1 MQMTRIEILS
11 NSDTVGGAS
20 RAAYR
25 LYRALQT
32 CTPDTRMTVADKRTD
47 DWGVQGPANVLEKA
61 KRFLC
66 PKIAGR
72 LTALQRTDN
81 TSTHSLNLLPSNM
94 AAGINRSNV
103 DLVNM
108 HWVGGETLSIED
120 MGNIRKPQVWTFH
133 DMWALCGAEH
143 FSDDGPDARWRKGYF
158 VHNRSTGAKGLDLD
172 RFTWNRKRRAWK
184 QPVQVVTPSR
194 WLADCVRQSVLMRDW
209 PVAVIPNVLQTDVF
223 KPLDRDHS
231 RQALNLP
238 LDRQIVLFGALGGT
252 RDPRK
257 GYSLLLEALN
267 LLAASGAPILC
278 VVFGQSEPRHAL
290 PVPFAVKWMGHV
302 SDDTTLALLYS
313 ASDVMVTPS
322 KLENLPQSATEAQA
336 CGCPVVAFHC
346 SGLPEVVE
354 HLATGYLARPFDPV
368 DLAHGIAWVLGDPFR
383 RRALQLAARDRAQR
397 LWSPQ
402 AVVPAYL
409 ALYGSVIEAR
419 ERAGQAGF
427 QASTQG

>member
-1 MQMTRIEILS
+1 MTRVEILS

-32 CTPDTRMTVADKRTD
+32 CATDIHMTVADKRTD
-47 DWGVQGPANVLEKA
+47 DWGVHGPANVLEKA
-61 KRFLC
+61 KRYLH
-66 PKIAGR
+66 PRIAGR
-72 LTALQRTDN
+72 LTALQRTGN
-81 TSTHSLNLLPSNM
+81 TCPHSLNLLPSNM
-94 AAGINRSNV
+94 AANINRSTV

-120 MGNIRKPQVWTFH
+120 MGNIHKPQVWTFH

-143 FSDDGPDARWRKGYF
+143 FSDDGPDARWRTGYF
-158 VHNRSTGAKGLDLD
+158 AHNRLAGAKGPDLD

-184 QPVQVVTPSR
+184 KPVQVVTPSR
-194 WLADCVRQSVLMRDW
+194 WLADCVRQSVLMNDW

-223 KPLDRDHS
+223 KPLDRAHS
-231 RQALNLP
+231 RHALNLP

-267 LLAASGAPILC
+267 VLAARGAPILC
-278 VVFGQSEPRHAL
+278 VVFGQGEPRQAL
-290 PVPFAVKWMGHV
+290 PLPFAVKWMGHV

-322 KLENLPQSATEAQA
+322 KMENLPQSATEAQA

-346 SGLPEVVE
+346 TGLPEVVE
-354 HLATGYLARPFDPV
+354 HLTTGYLARPFDPV
-368 DLAHGIAWVLGDPFR
+368 DLAHGIAWVLADPVR
-383 RRALQLAARDRAQR
+383 HAALGRAARDRAQR

-402 AVVPAYL
+402 VVVSAYL
-409 ALYGSVIEAR
+409 SLYGSVIDACR
-419 ERAGQAGF
+419 RAGQARV
-427 QASTQG
+427 QTSVQG

>member
-1 MQMTRIEILS
+1 MTNIEILS
-11 NSDTVGGAS
+11 NSDSIGGAS

-25 LYRALQT
+25 LYRALRT
-32 CTPDTRMTVADKRTD
+32 CAPDTRMTVAHKRTD
-47 DWGVQGPANVLEKA
+47 DWGVQGPAKALEKA
-61 KRFLC
+61 NRYLR
-66 PKIAGR
+66 PKLVSL
-72 LTALQRTDN
+72 LTALQQTDN
-81 TSTHSLNLLPSNM
+81 TSPHSLNLLPSNM
-94 AAGINRSNV
+94 AARINRSSV

-158 VHNRSTGAKGLDLD
+158 AHNRPPGARGPDLD

-194 WLADCVRQSVLMRDW
+194 WLADCVRQSVLMKDW

-223 KPLDRDHS
+223 KPLDREHS
-231 RQALNLP
+231 RLALNLP
-238 LDRQIVLFGALGGT
+238 LDQRIVLFGALGGT

-267 LLAASGAPILC
+267 VLADGGAKLLC
-278 VVFGQSEPRHAL
+278 VVLGQSEPRQPL
-290 PVPFAVKWMGHV
+290 PVPFPVKWMGHV

-313 ASDVMVTPS
+313 AADVVVTPS

-336 CGCPVVAFHC
+336 CACPVVAFDC

-354 HLATGYLARPFDPV
+354 HQVTGYLARPYDPA
-368 DLAHGIAWVLGDPFR
+368 DLAHGIAWVIEDPAR
-383 RRALQLAARDRAQR
+383 HRVLRQAARDRAER
-397 LWSPQ
+397 LWSPES
-402 AVVPAYL
+402 VVQAYL
-409 ALYGSVIEAR
+409 ALYAAVIEASR
-419 ERAGQAGF
+419 RTAQAG
-427 QASTQG
+427 ARVPAQG

>member
-1 MQMTRIEILS
+1 MTKIEILS
-11 NSDTVGGAS
+11 NSDSIGGAS

-25 LYRALQT
+25 LYRALHAYVPGT
-32 CTPDTRMTVADKRTD
+32 CMRVADKRTD
-47 DWGVQGPANVLEKA
+47 DWGVHGPANVLEKA
-61 KRFLC
+61 KRFLF
-66 PKIAGR
+66 PRIAGR
-72 LTALQRTDN
+72 LAALQQTDN
-81 TSTHSLNLLPSNM
+81 TSPHSLNLLPSAM
-94 AAGINRSNV
+94 ATGINRGSV

-143 FSDDGPDARWRKGYF
+143 FSEDVPDARWRNGYF
-158 VHNRSTGAKGLDLD
+158 VHNRPPGATGLDLD

-194 WLADCVRQSVLMRDW
+194 WLADCVRQSALMRNW

-231 RQALNLP
+231 RLALNLP
-238 LDRQIVLFGALGGT
+238 LDRQIVLFGALGGI

-257 GYSLLLEALN
+257 GYNLLLEALN
-267 LLAASGAPILC
+267 VLADGGTQILC
-278 VVFGQSEPRHAL
+278 VVFGQGEPRQAL
-290 PVPFAVKWMGHV
+290 PVRFPVKWMGHV

-336 CGCPVVAFHC
+336 CACPVVAFNC
-346 SGLPEVVE
+346 TGLPEVVE
-354 HLATGYLARPFDPV
+354 HKVTGYLARPYDPA
-368 DLAHGIAWVLGDPFR
+368 DLAYGIAWVLEDPTR
-383 RRALQLAARDRAQR
+383 HSVLGQAARIRARR
-397 LWSPQ
+397 LWSPE

-409 ALYGSVIEAR
+409 ALYASVIEASR
-419 ERAGQAGF
+419 PPQFDARVPV
-427 QASTQG
+427 QG